1 MQQLTQKLSNGEMTV
16 QEMPAPVLGKGM
28 VLVKNHYSLISA
40 GTEGS
45 TASTARKSLLGK
57 AKERPQQVKQVLE
70 VLAQQGPVQTYRA
83 VTKKLEAYSPL
94 GYSSAG
100 EVMAVGEGVSQFT
113 AGDLVACA
121 GVNFANHAE
130 IIAVPVN
137 LCVKLSDNADLKAAS
152 YNTLGAIAL
161 QSIRQADLRLGETCA
176 VIGLGLL
183 GQLTGLM
190 LKASGVN
197 VIGIDVSEPPVIL
210 AQQHFAGLALI
221 RNTPGIEN
229 QIAEYTN
236 GLGADAVIIAA
247 ATTSTDP
254 INFAGAIARK
264 KGKVVI
270 LGAVPT
276 GFERDPHWYKKE
288 LELKMSCSYGP
299 GRYDLNYEEKGI
311 DYPAAYV
318 RWTEKRNMEAFQQL
332 LAGGTMDISYLTTH
346 EFSLEDASKAYDM
359 IVKKSE
365 PYLGIILKYNTEKP
379 VQLQNK
385 VKTGESKP
393 VSKIN
398 IGFIGAG
405 SYAQGNLLPNIP
417 KKNSDIVCKGVLTNN
432 GTTSKRVAERFGFEF
447 CTSNEKD
454 ILQNPDINTLFIA
467 TRHDSHA
474 QYILKG
480 LQAGKH
486 IFVEKPLC
494 LTPAELDRI
503 IEAMSLREDAPR
515 NEGASTKQPVENH
528 SNTPNKELTDSDEQV
543 ATSLPAD
550 APRNDGPKSVIMVGF
565 NRRFSSLST
574 SLKKQMG
581 SGPMSMI
588 YRVNAGHIPGD
599 TWIQDMEIGGGRIIG
614 EACHFIDYLTW
625 LNGSLPVSVYATAL
639 PDAGGHNDTVNINI
653 TFANGST
660 GVVAYYANGPKSM
673 PKEYIEVFHNGSS
686 GVINNFKELRL
697 FGKTKQKKKLLNL
710 DKGQKQMVEQFLQS
724 LLTGKPLIPFEEIVA
739 VTKATF
745 AVLESIK
752 TGQIVRIEN

>member
-1 MQQLTQKLSNGEMTV
+1 MQQLTQKLSNGEMSI
-16 QEMPAPVLGKGM
+16 QEMPSPILNKGM
-28 VLVKNHYSLISA
+28 VLVKTHYSLISA

-45 TASTARKSLLGK
+45 TASTARKSLIGK
-57 AKERPQQVKQVLE
+57 AKERPQQVKQVIDTFI
-70 VLAQQGPVQTYRA
+70 QQGPLQTYRA

-100 EVMAVGEGVSQFT
+100 VVIAVGEGVSSFVI
-113 AGDLVACA
+113 GDKVACA
-121 GVNFANHAE
+121 GVGYANHAE
-130 IIAVPVN
+130 IVAVPVN
-137 LCVKLSDNADLKAAS
+137 LCVKLPEQADLKAAA

-190 LKASGVN
+190 LKASGVQ
-197 VIGIDVSEPPVIL
+197 VIGIDVNESPVRL
-210 AQQHFAGLALI
+210 AKQHFAGMALT
-221 RNTPGIEN
+221 RDGVGIEK
-229 QIAEYTN
+229 QIESYTH
-236 GLGADAVIIAA
+236 GLGVDAVIIAA
-247 ATTSTDP
+247 ATPSTDP

-276 GFERDPHWYKKE
+276 GFERDPYWYKKE

-318 RWTEKRNMEAFQQL
+318 RWTEKRNMEAFHQL
-332 LAGGTMDISYLTTH
+332 LNDKCIDISYLTTH
-346 EFSLEDASKAYDM
+346 EFPLQDAPRAYDM
-359 IVKKSE
+359 IVNKTE
-365 PYLGIILKYNTEKP
+365 PYLGILLAYDVEKP
-379 VQLQNK
+379 VILDNK
-385 VKTGESKP
+385 VVVGNPKP

-398 IGFIGAG
+398 MGFIGAG

-417 KKNSDIVCKGVLTNN
+417 RKSNDIVFKGVLTNT

-447 CTSNEKD
+447 CTSNEHD
-454 ILQNPDINTLFIA
+454 ILDNKDINTLFIA

-474 QYILKG
+474 EYVLKG
-480 LQAGKH
+480 LEAGKH
-486 IFVEKPLC
+486 VFVEKPLC
-494 LTPAELDRI
+494 LTLTELDKI
-503 IEAMSLREDAPR
+503 ISTRHCEEAKPT
-515 NEGASTKQPVENH
+515 NK
-528 SNTPNKELTDSDEQV
+528 TPGNIACTQLV
-543 ATSLPAD
+543 
-550 APRNDGPKSVIMVGF
+550 VGF
-565 NRRFSSLST
+565 NRRFSSLSVA
-574 SLKKQMG
+574 LKKQVG

-599 TWIQDMEIGGGRIIG
+599 TWIQDMEMGGGRIIG

-639 PDAGGHNDTVNINI
+639 PDAGSHNDTVNITLN
-653 TFANGST
+653 FANGST

-673 PKEYIEVFHNGSS
+673 PKEYIEAFQNGSS
-686 GVINNFKELRL
+686 GVINNFKELHV
-697 FGKTKQKKKLLNL
+697 FGKNKQKKKLFNL

-724 LLTGKPLIPFEEIVA
+724 ILEGKTLIPFEEIVA

-752 TGQIVRIEN
+752 TGQLVKID

>member
-45 TASTARKSLLGK
+45 TASTARKSLIGK

-83 VTKKLEAYSPL
+83 VSKKLEAYSPL

-100 EVMAVGEGVSQFT
+100 EVIAVGEGVSGFAT
-113 AGDLVACA
+113 GDWVACA

-130 IIAVPVN
+130 VIAVPVN
-137 LCVKLSDNADLKAAS
+137 LCVKLSENADLKAAS

-190 LKASGVN
+190 LKASGVK
-197 VIGIDVSEPPVIL
+197 VIGIDVSESPVKL
-210 AQQHFAGLALI
+210 AQQHFASLALT

-229 QIAEYTN
+229 RIAEYTN

-276 GFERDPHWYKKE
+276 GFERDPYWYKKE
-288 LELKMSCSYGP
+288 LEMKMSCSYGP

-346 EFSLEDASKAYDM
+346 EFSLEDAPKAYDM
-359 IVKKSE
+359 IVNKSE
-365 PYLGIILKYNTEKP
+365 PYLGIILKYNTDKP
-379 VQLQNK
+379 VQLQNQ

-417 KKNSDIVCKGVLTNN
+417 KNSDIVCKGVLTNN

-447 CTSNEKD
+447 CTSNEND
-454 ILQNPDINTLFIA
+454 ILENPDINTLFIA

-474 QYILKG
+474 EYVQKG
-480 LQAGKH
+480 LNAGKH

-494 LTPAELDRI
+494 LTPTEL
-503 IEAMSLREDAPR
+503 
-515 NEGASTKQPVENH
+515 ENIK
-528 SNTPNKELTDSDEQV
+528 TEQQ
-543 ATSLPAD
+543 ATSNKQQVL
-550 APRNDGPKSVIMVGF
+550 VGF
-565 NRRFSSLST
+565 NRRFSALST

-588 YRVNAGHIPGD
+588 YRINAGHIPGD

-625 LNGSLPVSVYATAL
+625 LNGSLPVSVYASAL
-639 PDAGGHNDTVNINI
+639 PDAGGFNDTVNINI
-653 TFANGST
+653 NFANGST

-686 GVINNFKELRL
+686 GVINNFKELRM

-710 DKGQKQMVEQFLQS
+710 DKGQKIMVELFLKS
-724 LLTGKPLIPFEEIVA
+724 ILNGEPLIPFEEIYS

-752 TGQIVRIEN
+752 TGNVVKID